1 MRLLCSQLFG
11 LGIRDPSKLY
21 GIVIRTGMLKVML
34 SQKYH
39 VPVTVYES
47 VHRVVYETEFTL
59 DWRYA
64 KNKPLMSVNI
74 Q

>member
-1 MRLLCSQLFG
+1 
-11 LGIRDPSKLY
+11 
-21 GIVIRTGMLKVML
+21 MLKVML